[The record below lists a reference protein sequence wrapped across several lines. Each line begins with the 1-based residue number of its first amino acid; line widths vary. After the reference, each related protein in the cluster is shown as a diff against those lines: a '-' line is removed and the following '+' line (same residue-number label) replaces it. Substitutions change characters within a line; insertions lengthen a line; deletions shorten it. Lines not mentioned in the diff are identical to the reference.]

1 MYSFKLVMFIAMSIL
16 NILQKMKQMKI
27 DDYENKMFDC

>member
-1 MYSFKLVMFIAMSIL
+1 MFMARFIP
-16 NILQKMKQMKI
+16 NKNRNKNRNRTENKTMKT